1 MGRVPGLGTD
11 KGVAGQRCARFLTF
25 PSRTCSIFKS
35 TQECGTHDYHSTEC
49 DLVFCHGINDYG
61 GKFAVHA
68 DHFLDAGV
76 RTTDTSSKSI
86 RAGTDSLPLLLP
98 PPVQYRVVVPDL
110 PGHGRSTGIHVY
122 TPRMEALADAVYAVI
137 KDVALQDSRLVQE
150 QEGSYTQTRKVFVA
164 GQSLGG
170 FTATLTCL

>member
-1 MGRVPGLGTD
+1 M
-11 KGVAGQRCARFLTF
+11 
-25 PSRTCSIFKS
+25 
-35 TQECGTHDYHSTEC
+35 
-49 DLVFCHGINDYG
+49 
-61 GKFAVHA
+61 
-68 DHFLDAGV
+68 
-76 RTTDTSSKSI
+76 
-86 RAGTDSLPLLLP
+86 
-98 PPVQYRVVVPDL
+98 PDL

-150 QEGSYTQTRKVFVA
+150 QGGSYTQTRKVFVA